1 MDKEFHCYYVV
12 DDGEHL
18 HRLDVWATEELQ
30 QALRESNHQIYVKSV
45 ILIKDFRTTIYII
58 D

>member
-45 ILIKDFRTTIYII
+45 FWLKTLELQST
-58 D
+58 